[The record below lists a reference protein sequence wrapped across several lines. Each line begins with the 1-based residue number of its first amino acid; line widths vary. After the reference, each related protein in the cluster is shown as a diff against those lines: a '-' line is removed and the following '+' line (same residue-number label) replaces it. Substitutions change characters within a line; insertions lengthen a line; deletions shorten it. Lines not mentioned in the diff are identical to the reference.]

1 MWQVRIM
8 LKYLI
13 LRWKGYFLPGFV
25 CDFYICCLLY
35 FLMCLRISISFFSI
49 VFFSS
54 FKCLFL
60 IYKLKIVRAQIAI
73 SGNVR
78 AKAAATEFQR
88 CHQNINVDSFI
99 LFKLS

>member
-13 LRWKGYFLPGFV
+13 LKDEKVTFCLDL
-25 CDFYICCLLY
+25 CDFIYAVFCIFWCALELVLV
-35 FLMCLRISISFFSI
+35 FLALFF
-49 VFFSS
+49 S
-54 FKCLFL
+54 FKCLVL

>member
-1 MWQVRIM
+1 
-8 LKYLI
+8 
-13 LRWKGYFLPGFV
+13 
-25 CDFYICCLLY
+25 
-35 FLMCLRISISFFSI
+35 MCLRISISFLAL
-49 VFFSS
+49 FFS